1 MLTPLDIQNHEFKKS
16 FRGYNENEVDEFL
29 DRIVADY
36 EKVLRENEKLKERAG
51 AHEKEITHYR
61 GLEQN
66 LQDTLIVAQ
75 KTAED
80 VLNSAR
86 KNAKEIREN
95 AANEAQTVHE
105 NTIREAQ
112 NIRVQAQLDAKRHV
126 DETIFKLT
134 TIVSEYDKLVREK
147 NSFLW
152 KMRAALE
159 SELAVVTQLLNS
171 IPTPMEIENL
181 KESAIQAVKNV
192 QAAESPAPVAAVIKV
207 ETPEKVENK
216 KPKTEKTATEK
227 DEQKPAESADEKENA
242 TTIYKPAKKN

>member
-1 MLTPLDIQNHEFKKS
+1 MITPLEIQNHEFKKS

-51 AHEKEITHYR
+51 VNEKEITHYK

-66 LQDTLIVAQ
+66 LQDTLLVAQ
-75 KTAED
+75 RTAED
-80 VLNSAR
+80 VVNAAR

-112 NIRVQAQLDAKRHV
+112 NIRVQAQLDARRHV
-126 DETIFKLT
+126 DETIFKLNT
-134 TIVSEYDKLVREK
+134 VVSEYDKLVREK

-159 SELAVVTQLLNS
+159 AELAVVSQLLNS
-171 IPTPMEIENL
+171 IPTPMEIETL
-181 KESAIQAVKNV
+181 KNSAIQTVKKA
-192 QAAESPAPVAAVIKV
+192 QAAET
-207 ETPEKVENK
+207 ETPAEKVNLEKAEN
-216 KPKTEKTATEK
+216 EVHEDEDATAVFK
-227 DEQKPAESADEKENA
+227 AVQKN
-242 TTIYKPAKKN
+242 

>member
-1 MLTPLDIQNHEFKKS
+1 MDIQNREFKKG

-36 EKVLRENEKLKERAG
+36 EKVLRENEKLKEKAG
-51 AHEKEITHYR
+51 ANEKEITHYR

-80 VLNSAR
+80 VLNAAR

-95 AANEAQTVHE
+95 AATEAQTVHE

-126 DETIFKLT
+126 DETVFKLT

-147 NSFLW
+147 NSFLV

-159 SELAVVTQLLNS
+159 SELAVVNQLLSS
-171 IPTPMEIENL
+171 IPTAMEIETL
-181 KESAIQAVKNV
+181 KASAIQAVKNI
-192 QAAESPAPVAAVIKV
+192 QSSEIAEKPVEKIEIAKS
-207 ETPEKVENK
+207 ETKKSTPEKEV
-216 KPKTEKTATEK
+216 T
-227 DEQKPAESADEKENA
+227 PAESVKEKDA
-242 TTIYKPAKKN
+242 TALYKPVKKS

>member
-16 FRGYNENEVDEFL
+16 FRGYSEDEVDEFL

-36 EKVLRENEKLKERAG
+36 EKLLRENEKLKEKAG
-51 AHEKEITHYR
+51 ANDKELTHYK

-80 VLNSAR
+80 VLNAAR

-95 AANEAQTVHE
+95 AANEAQNIHE

-112 NIRVQAQLDAKRHV
+112 NIRVQAQLDAKQLV
-126 DETIFKLT
+126 DETILKLT
-134 TIVSEYDKLVREK
+134 AATMEYDKLVREK
-147 NSFLW
+147 NTFLW

-159 SELAVVTQLLNS
+159 SELAVINQLQTT
-171 IPTPMEIENL
+171 IPTPVEVESVKSIAMKVVQDLKPSEPAKETKKEVKEDDKPTVKIEKVDPKKVKAENPAPAEN
-181 KESAIQAVKNV
+181 KAVK
-192 QAAESPAPVAAVIKV
+192 
-207 ETPEKVENK
+207 
-216 KPKTEKTATEK
+216 
-227 DEQKPAESADEKENA
+227 
-242 TTIYKPAKKN
+242 KN

>member
-1 MLTPLDIQNHEFKKS
+1 MITPLDIQNHEFKKG

-36 EKVLRENEKLKERAG
+36 EKILRENEKLKERVG
-51 AHEKEITHYR
+51 ANDKEITHYR
-61 GLEQN
+61 GIEQN
-66 LQDTLIVAQ
+66 LQDTLVVAQ

-80 VLNSAR
+80 VLNAAR

-126 DETIFKLT
+126 DETVFKLT
-134 TIVSEYDKLVREK
+134 AIVSEYDKLVREK
-147 NSFLW
+147 NSFLV

-159 SELAVVTQLLNS
+159 SELAVVNQLLTS
-171 IPTPMEIENL
+171 IPSPMDIETL
-181 KESAIQAVKNV
+181 KNSAIQAVKNV
-192 QAAESPAPVAAVIKV
+192 QAAPAENPAPKKS
-207 ETPEKVENK
+207 ETKKSKEDSQENNSSDD
-216 KPKTEKTATEK
+216 EKTTVVK
-227 DEQKPAESADEKENA
+227 I
-242 TTIYKPAKKN
+242 TKKN